1 MTGVEGQ
8 AMWRCE
14 FCGVENEIGSDV
26 LTVHH
31 LDGNKWNLSPWNLA
45 IRCHREVQ
53 WTIDFYQANL
63 TGLYPGRLR
72 THVEAHNH
80 WVQNKAGPQLALAP

>member
-1 MTGVEGQ
+1 
-8 AMWRCE
+8 MWRCE

-53 WTIDFYQANL
+53 WTIDFYQGIVRCMCAFAYDGI
-63 TGLYPGRLR
+63 T
-72 THVEAHNH
+72 
-80 WVQNKAGPQLALAP
+80 

>member
-1 MTGVEGQ
+1 MTGVKGR

-26 LTVHH
+26 LMVHH

-45 IRCHREVQ
+45 TRCHREVQ

-63 TGLYPGRLR
+63 TGLYPGDCGRMSKPTIIGFKTR
-72 THVEAHNH
+72 
-80 WVQNKAGPQLALAP
+80 QALN